1 MNCVLCGIGNC
12 IGVSVPNGR
21 SLYRCLSCGLVF
33 VCPENRVSLESE
45 RARYALHTND
55 ADAAGYVRYMS
66 GIANQLSTVLFAGA
80 RILDFGSG
88 ENYVLTRILRER
100 GYACDAYDPLYALD
114 LHCGAETYDGI
125 VLCESI
131 EHIRNLPEN
140 LRLLKKLSNA
150 RTVYFVK
157 TQLYDTATDFATWW
171 YAQDCTHIN
180 FFNEHSMHSIAQK
193 LQRTVSYCDNRNT
206 VIFTP

>member
-1 MNCVLCGIGNC
+1 
-12 IGVSVPNGR
+12 
-21 SLYRCLSCGLVF
+21 
-33 VCPENRVSLESE
+33 
-45 RARYALHTND
+45 
-55 ADAAGYVRYMS
+55 VRYMN

-88 ENYVLTRILRER
+88 ENYLLTRILRER
-100 GYACDAYDPLYALD
+100 GYACDAYDPLYEQLE
-114 LHCGAETYDGI
+114 LHCDAEAYDCI

-131 EHIRNLPEN
+131 EHIRNLPED

-150 RTVYFVK
+150 RTVYYIK

-180 FFNEHSMHSIAQK
+180 FFNEQAMHSIAQK

-206 VIFTP
+206 VILAP